1 MISEPQTE
9 HPCRLVCGLWRR
21 QSIKSA
27 TRFCFCVNLK
37 KKRCGGKSLF
47 YQNSHK
53 RLDVSGRNVRTEG
66 RHSPLGFLPSLWQ
79 VVVAFCVN
87 PPVMAGD
94 SEHPLKY
101 MPGLCSWE
109 LGLNVFSVT
118 SLGSCGGNFISASLC
133 QSPWL
138 LK

>member
-1 MISEPQTE
+1 MPF
-9 HPCRLVCGLWRR
+9 GLW
-21 QSIKSA
+21 
-27 TRFCFCVNLK
+27 
-37 KKRCGGKSLF
+37 SLEKAEHQVC
-47 YQNSHK
+47 YQVLLLCKPEEETVWRKVTVLSKHSRK

-101 MPGLCSWE
+101 MPGLGSWE

-118 SLGSCGGNFISASLC
+118 SLGSCGGNFIGASLC